1 MPINFIEEM
10 NRKKQILLYCCIG
23 IFIGIFIKLFI
34 LDFYR
39 IQGTSMEPTYKT
51 GDRVAV
57 FKLSYGITLPFYD
70 RIIIG
75 WSEPQVDDIVVCRLN
90 SRMIVK
96 RCTALAGTPLDYSAK
111 KGYTLIVDGKEIPLT
126 EEQFHKMNGS
136 FVVPEGYV
144 LLVGDNAEASIDS
157 RNYGFINTKNIIGRV
172 IKK

>member
-1 MPINFIEEM
+1 MEEM
-10 NRKKQILLYCCIG
+10 SVKKQALLHCCIG
-23 IFIGIFIKLFI
+23 IFIGIFIKLFV

-51 GDRVAV
+51 DDRVAV
-57 FKLSYGITLPFYD
+57 FKLSYGITLPIYG
-70 RIIIG
+70 RQIIS
-75 WSEPQVDDIVVCRLN
+75 WAEPEVDDIVVCKIN
-90 SRMIVK
+90 GRMIVK

-111 KGYTLIVDGKEIPLT
+111 KGYTLIVNGKEIPLT

-144 LLVGDNAEASIDS
+144 LLIGDNAETSIDS
-157 RNYGFINTKNIIGRV
+157 RNYGFVNTKNIIGRV